1 MTIKEIARICGV
13 SRGTVDRVVNRRGR
27 VKPETEEMIL
37 RVIAEHG
44 YTKNT
49 VAQALTVKKKEP
61 VIGVILCSEGN
72 PFFDDVIEGFK
83 KAEIDLKD
91 YGVSMIL
98 KTMCGHSVERQLELI
113 EEIESRISALVIQPI
128 NSRRIAARL
137 LVLREAG
144 VPTVTVNTDIETG
157 CRSCYVGSD
166 YERGGAV
173 AAGMMALVTGGRAKL
188 AVVEGVDTL
197 MGHVLRQKG
206 FEEHLQKIC
215 PQIKIVDRA
224 PALDDPAQ
232 AYRAVGNM
240 LKAHPE
246 IDAMFVVAAG
256 VYDVCRAIID
266 CGREH
271 SIRVVAY
278 DDVPSTR
285 EMMRRGLVRA
295 VVCQQPFEQGLRAV
309 HAAFDMLLSGQMQEN
324 GMLIME
330 NQIKI
335 AENMD

>member
-13 SRGTVDRVVNRRGR
+13 SRGTVDRVVNKRGR
-27 VKPETEEMIL
+27 VKPETEEMIM

-72 PFFDDVIEGFK
+72 PFFDDVIDGFK
-83 KAEIDLKD
+83 KAEEDLRD

-98 KTMCGHSVERQLELI
+98 RTMCGHSVSEQLALI
-113 EEIESRISALVIQPI
+113 DGLAGKISALVIQPI

-137 LVLREAG
+137 LALREEG
-144 VPTVTVNTDIETG
+144 VPAVTVNTDIDTHV
-157 CRSCYVGSD
+157 RSCYVGSH
-166 YERGGAV
+166 YETGGAV

-188 AVVEGVDTL
+188 AVVEGVHTL

-206 FEEHLQKIC
+206 FEEHLKKTC
-215 PQIKIVDRA
+215 PGIEIVSRA
-224 PALDDPAQ
+224 PALDDPEQ
-232 AYRAVGNM
+232 AYRAAKGM
-240 LKAHPE
+240 LFAHPE

-256 VYDVCRAIID
+256 VYDACRAVID
-266 CGREH
+266 AGREKDV
-271 SIRVVAY
+271 RVVAY
-278 DDVPSTR
+278 DDVPSTK
-285 EMMRRGLVRA
+285 EMMRRGIVRA
-295 VVCQQPFEQGLRAV
+295 VVCQQPFEQGWRAA
-309 HAAFDMLLSGQMQEN
+309 HEAFELILSGGAAQRTDK
-324 GMLIME
+324 IME

-335 AENMD
+335 AENID